1 MPDRSWTRLSSR
13 YVAEY
18 KVTKVREDRYR
29 FEPDQ
34 AEADFLVCESAD
46 WVVILPVT
54 VDGKVVFVR
63 QFRHGVADV
72 VLELPGG
79 LIDAGESAEQ
89 AGRRELRE
97 ETGYEAARVRQVAD
111 LLPNP
116 ALNNAHCH
124 VILAEGC
131 RPIQSQDLDPLE
143 LIEIVTFPL
152 AQVPDL
158 IRSGQ
163 FNHAQAIAAFAC
175 AAGLDIGT
183 ITPKGPSEY

>member
-1 MPDRSWTRLSSR
+1 MPDRSWRRLSSR

-29 FEPDQ
+29 FEPTQ

-54 VDGKVVFVR
+54 VDGEVVFVR
-63 QFRHGVADV
+63 QYRHGVRQV

-79 LIDAGESAEQ
+79 LIDGGESAEE
-89 AGRRELRE
+89 AAKRELRE
-97 ETGYEAARVRQVAD
+97 ETGYEATSVRQVAD

-116 ALNNAHCH
+116 ALNTAHCH
-124 VILAEGC
+124 VVLAEGC
-131 RPIQSQDLDPLE
+131 RLIQGQDLDPFE
-143 LIEIVTFPL
+143 QIEVVTYPL
-152 AQVPDL
+152 SEVPGL

-175 AAGLDIGT
+175 AAGLKLGT
-183 ITPKGPSEY
+183 LAAKPE

>member
-18 KVTKVREDRYR
+18 KVTKIREDRYR
-29 FEPDQ
+29 VEPKQD
-34 AEADFLVCESAD
+34 EVDFVVCESAD

-63 QFRHGVADV
+63 QFRHGVGQV

-79 LIDAGESAEQ
+79 LIDAEESIEKAAE
-89 AGRRELRE
+89 RELQE
-97 ETGYEAARVRQVAD
+97 ETGYEATTVRQVAD

-116 ALNNAHCH
+116 ALNTAHCH
-124 VILAEGC
+124 VVLAEGC
-131 RPIQSQDLDPLE
+131 RLIQTQNLDPLE
-143 LIEIVTFPL
+143 RIEVVTYPL
-152 AQVPDL
+152 AEVPEL

-163 FNHAQAIAAFAC
+163 FVHAQAIAAFAC
-175 AAGLDIGT
+175 AARLDLAT
-183 ITPKGPSEY
+183 ITPAY

>member
-29 FEPDQ
+29 FEPKQ
-34 AEADFLVCESAD
+34 TEADFLVCESND

-54 VDGKVVFVR
+54 MDGKVVFVR
-63 QFRHGVADV
+63 QFRHGVGQV

-79 LIDAGESAEQ
+79 LIDAEEKPTEAAQ
-89 AGRRELRE
+89 RELRE
-97 ETGYEAARVRQVAD
+97 ETGYEAASVRQVAD

-124 VILAEGC
+124 VVLAEGC
-131 RPIQSQDLDPLE
+131 RQIHGQSLDPFE
-143 LIEIVTFPL
+143 QIEIVTYPL
-152 AQVPDL
+152 DEIPEL

-163 FNHAQAIAAFAC
+163 FSHAQAIAALAC
-175 AAGLDIGT
+175 ASGLDLAAIS
-183 ITPKGPSEY
+183 PK

>member
-29 FEPDQ
+29 FEPKQ
-34 AEADFLVCESAD
+34 TEADFLVCESND
-46 WVVILPVT
+46 WAVILPVT
-54 VDGKVVFVR
+54 VDGEVVFVR
-63 QFRHGVADV
+63 QFRHGVEQV

-79 LIDAGESAEQ
+79 LIDAGESPEEA
-89 AGRRELRE
+89 AKRELRE
-97 ETGYEAARVRQVAD
+97 ETGYEAASVRQVAD

-124 VILAEGC
+124 VVLAEGC
-131 RPIQSQDLDPLE
+131 RRVHGQNLDPFE
-143 LIEIVTFPL
+143 QIEIAIYPL
-152 AQVPDL
+152 DEIPEL

-175 AAGLDIGT
+175 ASGLDLAPIS
-183 ITPKGPSEY
+183 PR